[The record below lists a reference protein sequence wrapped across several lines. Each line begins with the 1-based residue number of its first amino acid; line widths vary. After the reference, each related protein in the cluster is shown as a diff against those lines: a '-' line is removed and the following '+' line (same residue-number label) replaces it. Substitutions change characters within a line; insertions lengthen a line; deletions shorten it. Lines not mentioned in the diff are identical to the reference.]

1 MRIALIGYGKM
12 GKAVEQ
18 IALERGHTI
27 TAVIDI
33 NTTDKISENLKSIA
47 DIAIEFTSPN
57 SAKQN
62 VINCLQNG
70 ISVVSGTT
78 GWDFNKDEFG
88 KLSIKNSAAV
98 FYASNYSIGVNVF
111 MKINEKLAELL
122 SGFID
127 YQAKI
132 EETHHIHK
140 LDKPSGTAI
149 TLANGII
156 KNNPKYV
163 KWMLNPCDE
172 KNKIEISSFR
182 EGEIYGDHKIIWEND
197 IDIISISHSAK
208 SRRGLA
214 QGALMAAEFVI
225 GKTGVFSMSDLLKL

>member
-78 GWDFNKDEFG
+78 GWDLNKDEFK
-88 KLSIKNSAAV
+88 KLCIKNSAAV
-98 FYASNYSIGVNVF
+98 FYASNFSIGVNVF

-122 SGFID
+122 SGFND
-127 YQAKI
+127 YEAKI

-163 KWMLNPCDE
+163 KWMLNPCNE
-172 KNKIEISSFR
+172 KNKIEINSFR

-214 QGALMAAEFVI
+214 QGAIMAAEFVI
-225 GKTGVFSMSDLLKL
+225 GKIGVFSMSDLLKL